1 MDDHEPPPA
10 GQGGPSGRTGDLVAW
25 AAAESAA
32 LLSGLGDRWLQV
44 RGVVAK
50 ATWVG
55 ETFERDDGEHLVAAA
70 HLHAVG
76 YAPAL
81 HVTGLHQLDGARHI
95 RSHGHERLAGLVA
108 HHTESRFELGMRGYA
123 SHLAAYPDER
133 SEVSAALIY
142 CVMTTGPT
150 GEPMAFAD
158 RVADVYRRHGP
169 ETLIAEALRRAM
181 PDLALA
187 MAGITIRLRRFGR
200 VA

>member
-1 MDDHEPPPA
+1 V
-10 GQGGPSGRTGDLVAW
+10 LAW

-32 LLSGLGDRWLQV
+32 LLGGLGDRWPQV
-44 RGVVAK
+44 QGVVAK
-50 ATWVG
+50 ARWVG

-76 YAPAL
+76 YAPEL
-81 HVTGLHQLDGARHI
+81 YVTGLHQLDGARHI
-95 RSHGHERLAGLVA
+95 RAHGHERLAGLVA

-123 SHLAAYPDER
+123 SHLAAYPSER

-150 GEPMAFAD
+150 GAPMEFPD
-158 RVADVYRRHGP
+158 RVADLFRRHGP

-187 MAGITIRLRRFGR
+187 MAGITMRLRRFGR

>member
-1 MDDHEPPPA
+1 MDDHA
-10 GQGGPSGRTGDLVAW
+10 GKEGPSGRTDDVLAW

-32 LLSGLGDRWLQV
+32 LLGGLGDRWPQV
-44 RGVVAK
+44 QGVVAK
-50 ATWVG
+50 ARWVG

-76 YAPAL
+76 YAPEL
-81 HVTGLHQLDGARHI
+81 YVTGLHQLDGARHI
-95 RSHGHERLAGLVA
+95 RAHGHERLAGLVA

-123 SHLAAYPDER
+123 GHLDAYPSER

-150 GEPMAFAD
+150 GAPMEFPD
-158 RVADVYRRHGP
+158 RVADLFRRHGP

-187 MAGITIRLRRFGR
+187 MAGITMRLRRFGR

>member
-1 MDDHEPPPA
+1 MDDHA
-10 GQGGPSGRTGDLVAW
+10 GEEGPSGRTDDVVAW
-25 AAAESAA
+25 ASAESAA
-32 LLSGLGDRWLQV
+32 RLSGLGDRWLQV
-44 RGVVAK
+44 QGVVAK
-50 ATWVG
+50 ARWVG

-76 YAPAL
+76 YAPEL
-81 HVTGLHQLDGARHI
+81 YVTGLHQLDGACHI
-95 RSHGHERLAGLVA
+95 RAHGHERLAGLVA

-123 SHLAAYPDER
+123 SHLAAYPSER

-150 GEPMAFAD
+150 GATTEFSD
-158 RVADVYRRHGP
+158 RVADLFRRHGP

-187 MAGITIRLRRFGR
+187 MAGITMRLRRFGR

>member
-1 MDDHEPPPA
+1 MDDHA
-10 GQGGPSGRTGDLVAW
+10 GKEGPSGRTDDVLAW

-32 LLSGLGDRWLQV
+32 LLGGLGDRWPQV
-44 RGVVAK
+44 QGVVAK
-50 ATWVG
+50 ARWVG

-76 YAPAL
+76 YAPEL
-81 HVTGLHQLDGARHI
+81 YVTGLHQLDGARHI
-95 RSHGHERLAGLVA
+95 RAHGHERLAGLVA

-123 SHLAAYPDER
+123 SHLAAYPSER

-150 GEPMAFAD
+150 GAPMEFPD
-158 RVADVYRRHGP
+158 RVADLFRRHGP

-187 MAGITIRLRRFGR
+187 MAGITMRLRRFGR